1 MRMEASYAA
10 AAAATHPSAR
20 SAHLRL
26 AKAYGKLL
34 GTEGTIDRA
43 PTWPPARVTRKEE
56 RLAGLDCWENEGGP
70 AGANGA

>member
-1 MRMEASYAA
+1 MEASYAA

-34 GTEGTIDRA
+34 GTEAIIDPA
-43 PTWPPARVTRKEE
+43 PTDTSARVTKREE
-56 RLAGLDCWENEGGP
+56 RLAGLDGWENEGGP
-70 AGANGA
+70 AGANEA